1 MVPWFDTSFL
11 LEMRTGLQILQACC
25 NTPMPSP
32 FVVFS
37 EFHMASQLF
46 EQNVWYESR
55 LLIRE
60 KQIMVMG
67 CMRLTARSEARGVR
81 LRKAT
86 IKHHQTRS
94 NIGFSYAQLCS
105 AMPSLNLDCF
115 HSFVNSDTPF
125 DCASYKS
132 QDAPKMTG
140 ARLFDRSH
148 GRITSTNHDEPS

>member
-1 MVPWFDTSFL
+1 MAPWFDTDFL

-60 KQIMVMG
+60 KKIMVMG
-67 CMRLTARSEARGVR
+67 CMRLTARSEARGAR

-86 IKHHQTRS
+86 IKPGQTF
-94 NIGFSYAQLCS
+94 GS
-105 AMPSLNLDCF
+105 AMPS
-115 HSFVNSDTPF
+115 
-125 DCASYKS
+125 Y
-132 QDAPKMTG
+132 
-140 ARLFDRSH
+140 ARLCPAQTLTAYTVRL
-148 GRITSTNHDEPS
+148 RKL